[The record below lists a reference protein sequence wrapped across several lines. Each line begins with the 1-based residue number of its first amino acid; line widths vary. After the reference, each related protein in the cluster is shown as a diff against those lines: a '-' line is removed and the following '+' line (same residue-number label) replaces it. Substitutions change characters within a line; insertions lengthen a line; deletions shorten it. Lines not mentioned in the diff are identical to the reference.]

1 MLVAMKEVS
10 EAGSQLPDLI
20 RQVEAGNEVVLTRN
34 GSHVARLIPA
44 ISPAIRAQRRA
55 ALERFQ
61 RAASSKMTPGL
72 DAAHSQ
78 DFLYDEDGLPA

>member
-10 EAGSQLPDLI
+10 EVGSQLPDLI
-20 RQVEAGNEVVLTRN
+20 RQVEAGSEVVLTRN
-34 GSHVARLIPA
+34 GSHVARLIPVVT
-44 ISPAIRAQRRA
+44 PQIRAQRRA

-61 RAASSKMTPGL
+61 RAASSKATFDT

-78 DFLYDEDGLPA
+78 DFLYDDDGLPA

>member
-34 GSHVARLIPA
+34 GCHVARLIPA
-44 ISPAIRAQRRA
+44 IRA

-61 RAASSKMTPGL
+61 RAASSKATFDT

-78 DFLYDEDGLPA
+78 DFLYDDDGLPA

>member
-10 EAGSQLPDLI
+10 EAGPQLPDLI
-20 RQVEAGNEVVLTRN
+20 RQVEAGNEIVLTRN
-34 GSHVARLIPA
+34 GCHVARLIPA
-44 ISPAIRAQRRA
+44 TSSTIRAQRRA

-61 RAASSKMTPGL
+61 RTVSSKMTPGP
-72 DAAHSQ
+72 DAAYSQ